1 MPARFVDVIVA
12 AHAALPDGCAVTFQV
27 LGAPRPVS
35 EVRYRPGLGGPGV
48 FAAEGRT
55 HGGAA
60 APAQATPVHVPGAG
74 PHVLVTGGAW
84 GLRLT
89 RVARGGATSTTAAA
103 AIAEP
108 YLLLGDA
115 DIVR

>member
-1 MPARFVDVIVA
+1 MPPRFVDVIVA
-12 AHAALPDGCAVTFQV
+12 AHAELPDGCAVTFQV
-27 LGAPRPVS
+27 LGDPKAAT
-35 EVRYRPGLGGPGV
+35 EVYYRPGLGRAGA
-48 FAAEGRT
+48 FAVEGCMP
-55 HGGAA
+55 GGAA
-60 APAQATPVHVPGAG
+60 VPAQATLVRVPGAG

-89 RVARGGATSTTAAA
+89 RVAGAGSGTAA

>member
-1 MPARFVDVIVA
+1 MAARFVDVIVE
-12 AHAALPDGCAVTFQV
+12 AHAALPDGCAVTFQTRGEP
-27 LGAPRPVS
+27 GAVT
-35 EVRYRPGLGGPGV
+35 EVRYRPGLGAPGV
-48 FAAEGRT
+48 FTVDGRGN
-55 HGGAA
+55 GGTAV
-60 APAQATPVHVPGAG
+60 PAQATAVHVLGAG
-74 PHVLVTGGAW
+74 PLVLVTGGAW

-89 RVARGGATSTTAAA
+89 RGGTSAAA